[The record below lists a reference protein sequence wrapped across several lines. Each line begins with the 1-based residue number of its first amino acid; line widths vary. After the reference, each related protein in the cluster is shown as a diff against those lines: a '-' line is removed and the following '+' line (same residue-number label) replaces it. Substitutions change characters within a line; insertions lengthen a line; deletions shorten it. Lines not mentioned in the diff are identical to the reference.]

1 LLPNPGKASVP
12 DTILNMNWVKT
23 LGEGILT
30 IHLSQTNKP
39 QIFTT

>member
-1 LLPNPGKASVP
+1 
-12 DTILNMNWVKT
+12 MNWVKT

-30 IHLSQTNKP
+30 THLSQTNKP